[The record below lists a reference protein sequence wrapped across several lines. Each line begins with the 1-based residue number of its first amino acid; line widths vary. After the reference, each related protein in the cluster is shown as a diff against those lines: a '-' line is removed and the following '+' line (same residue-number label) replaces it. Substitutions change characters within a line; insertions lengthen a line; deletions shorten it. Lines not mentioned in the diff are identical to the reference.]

1 MSKSNGR
8 WGRRTELLHAGRPES
23 GRASAVN
30 PPVERTST
38 VLFSDVATM
47 KDVKRRRESGERLLS
62 YGRRGTRTAFA
73 LEDAVT
79 ALEGGYRTRL
89 VPSGLTAIAIV
100 MAAYLR
106 PGEHVLIQDC
116 VYDPVRRVAKG
127 FLDRFNIQYEF
138 FAADA
143 SDLKSKLRA
152 ETKLVYAECPGSLVF
167 EMVDLPAVARIAH
180 AHGALLAVDNTWG
193 SGWTYNPLKLGADIS
208 VLAATKYIVGHS
220 DIMMGAVVTN
230 EIAWP
235 RLAAMADSFGLAVS
249 PDDAYLALRGLR
261 TMAARMEVHQ
271 RHALLLCEWFRS
283 RPEVAAVYFPA
294 LPEHPGHDLWR
305 RDFTGA
311 CGLFSVE
318 FKGCSNDQV
327 ERFVDALQL
336 FGLGSSWGGFESL
349 VLPENVAAV
358 RTVADW
364 SKHGPIVRFHAG
376 MEEPADLIADL
387 EQAISNLK
395 A

>member
-1 MSKSNGR
+1 MSESEHG
-8 WGRRTELLHAGRPES
+8 WGRRTRLLHTGRPKN
-23 GRASAVN
+23 GVAAPVN

-38 VLFSDVATM
+38 VLFRDVAAM
-47 KDVKRRRESGERLLS
+47 NDVKRRRENGERLLS
-62 YGRRGTRTAFA
+62 YGRRGTRTSFA
-73 LEDAVT
+73 LEDAITV
-79 ALEGGYRTRL
+79 LEGGYRTRL
-89 VPSGLTAIAIV
+89 VPSGLSAIALV

-127 FLDRFNIQYEF
+127 FLDPFNLRYDF

-143 SDLKSKLRA
+143 SDLKDKLRP

-167 EMVDLPAVARIAH
+167 EMVGLPEVARVAH

-193 SGWTYNPLKLGADIS
+193 SGWYYNPLKLGADVS
-208 VLAATKYIVGHS
+208 LLAATKYIVGHS
-220 DIMMGAVVTN
+220 DVMMGAVVTN
-230 EIAWP
+230 EVAWP
-235 RLAAMADSFGLAVS
+235 RLASIADSLGLAVS

-261 TMAARMEVHQ
+261 TMAARMEVHH
-271 RHALLLCEWFRS
+271 RHALILCEWFRKQ
-283 RPEVAAVYFPA
+283 PEVAAVYFPA
-294 LPEHPGHDLWR
+294 LPEHPGHNLWK

-311 CGLFSVE
+311 CGLFSVA
-318 FKGCSNDQV
+318 FRSVSNAQV
-327 ERFVDALQL
+327 EQFVDALEL

-349 VLPENVAAV
+349 VLPKNVAAA

-376 MEEPADLIADL
+376 MEDPPDLIADL
-387 EQAISNLK
+387 ERAASKLRV
-395 A
+395 